1 MVSHQFYGFM
11 QTSYLRSFL
20 PCANLTCGG
29 GLKVSLCD
37 AGHRGFQRLLRRQHR
52 HHPQLRVGP
61 LSLLTQD
68 YLELFLALFLS
79 SNIFVWEAWDTCSQF
94 TSLEESKVMMGVYVI
109 IALTFTPNAI
119 EFYQVTSVPW
129 ILPGNISPLNIYTW
143 LFLIIWILNALS
155 WIIYFPQIM
164 RGEQHHLIKGPM
176 ARFWGGKGRGGD
188 VNACQDGLC
197 TF

>member
-1 MVSHQFYGFM
+1 M

-20 PCANLTCGG
+20 LCANLTCGG
-29 GLKVSLCD
+29 GCKVSVCD
-37 AGHRGFQRLLRRQHR
+37 AGHRGFQRQLRRQHR

-61 LSLLTQD
+61 LSPHSRLTWTR
-68 YLELFLALFLS
+68 FLAMCFIQQCFCLRSLK
-79 SNIFVWEAWDTCSQF
+79 DTCSQF

-176 ARFWGGKGRGGD
+176 ARFWGGKGRG
-188 VNACQDGLC
+188 AM
-197 TF
+197 